1 MSAIRSNSNRTQARK
16 ARSVPY
22 ARTLFRK
29 LTSFLGL
36 YHDEEDEEA
45 TDDSLIP
52 ASVVESVKGQASQI
66 SIGSSQDSSTSES
79 SDKEAPSSNALRRDY
94 VNQPAHQAREPPTR
108 TGFLGTPPAGH
119 TSKEDV
125 VMAAPT
131 RLPFAFPARTY
142 AAVSSTPAVP
152 KEPVQR
158 TPRMLSKN
166 PNGPLRWK
174 GAGSAK
180 VKRTRNRIDSPALRT
195 PSSATADSL
204 ASKDSAGSDAKR
216 RKFAEETSSKA
227 QSLASAST
235 SQPGNASYSTSSPQR
250 SRPTPIATT
259 PARPNA
265 LPSSSR
271 LRTPAKPTVPAVSS
285 PLRNTLASSSPGDDS
300 KSSPSQPSPKP
311 TQTANFMAGLIEVT
325 KPVSKPDLSNPYQT
339 ACPVGKVAPP
349 RRSKRTRVTGKATP
363 LAIDSKS
370 GESSKKTEM
379 KPLSD
384 YSPQAIIEATVPKG
398 SKRSRPPSHFENPT
412 SLGGQQAPSRVEE
425 PATEEVN
432 RPLKKSKP
440 SVQGIGLPS
449 SVAFGASQTISDV
462 TVEEVA
468 EDVSMGVSEA
478 EKEKSKELPKVDT
491 NSGDHVGS
499 PLSPTSSRS
508 SFSGPGFK
516 PSSIPREPS
525 KLRFSFQADASST
538 PSSPAPAA
546 LVSSVPKT
554 TPPSLPKTEF
564 KFTPPSAGFNFNF
577 PVESKS
583 DSAPSQSDQQKTE
596 SKEAAKGD
604 DAAAKAE
611 VCAFQ
616 ASSLPKFDLLFDAPS
631 NMDVDEDAQKEAK
644 GVSQNSLP
652 TFTFTWAAPSTFSF
666 EFDASK
672 VKSDPR
678 YVFKPSPP
686 KPVKPV
692 VPFPSS
698 FTGATPSFTSSTT
711 GPVKGFDF
719 AAAGMKAPTVSKDSW
734 TCSLCSLS
742 NPNSAS
748 QCQTCENPR
757 SGTTST
763 AASSTKP
770 AAPPVAP
777 TPVVSFNW
785 GAAGMK
791 APTVS
796 SDTWTCSL
804 CSLSNPTSASQCQT
818 CETPRSG
825 SSSASASK
833 PAVTAPPPPAPV
845 VGFNWG
851 AAGLAAPSTKKDTW
865 TCSLCALSNPLSATK
880 CTTCE
885 NPR

>member
-94 VNQPAHQAREPPTR
+94 VNQPGHQAREPPTR
-108 TGFLGTPPAGH
+108 TGFLGTPPVGH
-119 TSKEDV
+119 T
-125 VMAAPT
+125 M
-131 RLPFAFPARTY
+131 
-142 AAVSSTPAVP
+142 P

-195 PSSATADSL
+195 PSATADSL

-440 SVQGIGLPS
+440 SVQ
-449 SVAFGASQTISDV
+449 DV

-468 EDVSMGVSEA
+468 EDVSMGISEA

-546 LVSSVPKT
+546 PAPSVPKT
-554 TPPSLPKTEF
+554 TPPGLPKTEF
-564 KFTPPSAGFNFNF
+564 KFAPPSTGFNFNF

-583 DSAPSQSDQQKTE
+583 DSAPSQPDQRKTE

-604 DAAAKAE
+604 DEAAKAE
-611 VCAFQ
+611 VRVLQ

-644 GVSQNSLP
+644 GGSQNSLP
-652 TFTFTWAAPSTFSF
+652 TFTFTWAAPSAFSF

-698 FTGATPSFTSSTT
+698 STGATPSFASSTT

-748 QCQTCENPR
+748 KCQTCENPR

-777 TPVVSFNW
+777 APVVGFNW